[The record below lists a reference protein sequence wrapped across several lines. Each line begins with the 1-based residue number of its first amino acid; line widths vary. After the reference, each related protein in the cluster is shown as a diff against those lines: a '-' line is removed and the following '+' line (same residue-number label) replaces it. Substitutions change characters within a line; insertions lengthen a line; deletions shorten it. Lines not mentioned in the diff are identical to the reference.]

1 MQYNDSINSYIFESY
16 KLIKKKKYREAVY
29 ILEQLPDIQ
38 QGYVREVDPYFLLA
52 VGYLLSDRFLDAQV
66 IINKY
71 KELFPSFKQFYFM
84 EAFLIIKSAS
94 SSQEALF
101 KLIDIES
108 RVSDNVL
115 SRLSKKISSTTDFY
129 KFQKNIKLFDVITL
143 NKPEKRKQQ
152 ITKKIAHGKYIEKT
166 KVIKKTSVF
175 IIPIIVILLT
185 IAFAYVIREKNPIA
199 QITKNFGETFDGK
212 KTISSKFLNEEL
224 EVNKYPVI
232 DKVSFQKPLFFYQ
245 NEIDLIREFKSAQ
258 MMIKQQQYNSGIIII
273 NKIINSNANI
283 RVKDKAEFIKK
294 FILGVEDRKSEKI
307 DFKEIILNPEL
318 YVGVKLS
325 VNGKISNLKK
335 INKSIHFNLLVDYYN
350 ESFTSVVEV
359 FSEIDNVKYSNGDV
373 TSINGILTDVIGNEK
388 KIVLKLCE

>member
-1 MQYNDSINSYIFESY
+1 LQYNDSINSYIFESY